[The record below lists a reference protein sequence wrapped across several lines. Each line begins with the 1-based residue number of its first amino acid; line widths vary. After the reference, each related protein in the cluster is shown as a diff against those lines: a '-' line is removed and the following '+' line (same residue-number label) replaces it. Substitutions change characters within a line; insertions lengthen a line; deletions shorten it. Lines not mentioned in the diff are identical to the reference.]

1 MMMEDDP
8 LYKPRKENCI
18 RLKAILSLSLPLN
31 SCDDVEASSQY
42 MCGCAS
48 ILEPFDISYNP

>member
-8 LYKPRKENCI
+8 LYKPGKENCI

-31 SCDDVEASSQY
+31 SCDDD
-42 MCGCAS
+42 GG
-48 ILEPFDISYNP
+48 

>member
-8 LYKPRKENCI
+8 LYKAGKENCI

-31 SCDDVEASSQY
+31 SCDDD
-42 MCGCAS
+42 GG
-48 ILEPFDISYNP
+48 